1 MKNWRENKWAKS
13 ISNNEKVQVEIKI
26 KYNDKSKRPS
36 SFEINYKIG
45 DEKYT
50 EIIKNN

>member
-1 MKNWRENKWAKS
+1 MTLNDTFEN
-13 ISNNEKVQVEIKI
+13 NNRG
-26 KYNDKSKRPS
+26 DKSKRPS

-45 DEKYT
+45 DKKYT